1 MSLPP
6 STLLLADPTTI
17 ARLIPWI
24 AGASLGALIVIIW
37 QLWRMNSA
45 LAEQAEQLDA
55 LQSLEEMA
63 ESLEA
68 MVERSDELGRRRLEH
83 VLIDIR
89 DGQKRFEERWLAQVE
104 KQGGG
109 SGSMPGIDP
118 GATSLSERITN
129 RLLAMGFERIDVLSP
144 VEEVEAL
151 ADGDGEVR
159 VEARRGGV
167 AHKGQVLLREG
178 SIADVR
184 LRDGYDAFP

>member
-63 ESLEA
+63 ESL
-68 MVERSDELGRRRLEH
+68 
-83 VLIDIR
+83 
-89 DGQKRFEERWLAQVE
+89 
-104 KQGGG
+104 
-109 SGSMPGIDP
+109 
-118 GATSLSERITN
+118 
-129 RLLAMGFERIDVLSP
+129 
-144 VEEVEAL
+144 
-151 ADGDGEVR
+151 
-159 VEARRGGV
+159 
-167 AHKGQVLLREG
+167 
-178 SIADVR
+178 
-184 LRDGYDAFP
+184 